1 MLKYAILGFGGLGKV
16 HFGNRKAIE
25 ERTGAELV
33 AICDVEQSAFEN
45 NTSTNLGDDNSVLD
59 LSGLN
64 LYNDAVDMLEKEEL
78 DFIIS
83 ALPTFIHEKYAVMA
97 MEKGINVF
105 SEKPMAINYE
115 QGKNMLETARKNNVK
130 LMIGQCV
137 RYFGSYDYIKKLID
151 SKEYGKVID
160 AEFYRLGTAP
170 RWSWHNWFMDESLSG
185 GAALD
190 LHVHDLD
197 FINYAFGRPN
207 AVCSIAANYVTKH
220 DSIQTIYYYDD
231 VTVTAKGA
239 WGYAGTYPFHSE
251 FRVRFEKATFEL
263 NSKGFLCYLDEGE
276 PQKLGPFGVDG
287 YVEEVVDFINCIENN
302 TESKVNPP
310 ESSLQSIE
318 IALAEKKSA
327 DLGEIVKL

>member
-16 HFGNRKAIE
+16 HFGNRE
-25 ERTGAELV
+25 EIKNRTGAELV
-33 AICDVEQSAFEN
+33 AICDVEKSAFEK
-45 NTSTNLGDDNSVLD
+45 NTSTNLGDDNTTLD

-64 LYNDAVDMLEKEEL
+64 LYTDAAEMFEKEEI

-115 QGKNMLETARKNNVK
+115 QGKNMLEVARKNNVK

-137 RYFGSYDYIKKLID
+137 RYGGSFAYIKKLID
-151 SKEYGKVID
+151 SGEYGKVVD

-170 RWSWHNWFMDESLSG
+170 RWSWQNWFLDETLSG

-190 LHVHDLD
+190 LHVHDVD
-197 FINYAFGRPN
+197 FINYAFGRPK
-207 AVCSIAANYVTKH
+207 AVCSTATNFVTKH
-220 DSIQTIYYYDD
+220 DSMQTIYYYDD

-239 WGYAGTYPFHSE
+239 WGYAHTYPFHAE
-251 FRVRFEKATFEL
+251 YRIRFEKASFEL
-263 NSKGFLCYLDEGE
+263 NSKGFLRYLNEGE
-276 PQKLGPFGVDG
+276 PEKIGPFSTNN
-287 YVEEVVDFINCIENN
+287 YLEEVVDFIGCIEND
-302 TESKVNPP
+302 TESKINPP
-310 ESSLQSIE
+310 DCDGLRTTVCAI
-318 IALAEKKSA
+318 IIKT
-327 DLGEIVKL
+327 